1 MDTTPEVDIDLTL
14 CVPCFNEETRVTG
27 TLETI
32 REAMAEFDYL
42 YEVIVID
49 DGSTDYTV
57 RVVQEFIESN
67 PGMHIILHQNPHN
80 LGLSRTYVDASFMGR
95 GRYFRLV
102 WGDDV
107 EPKETMMAIF
117 SKMGDA
123 DLVIPY
129 YPHVPGKSSTRMG
142 ISRIYTFLVNVLSGY
157 ELHYYNGSVLCHR
170 HDVMRWAPRNAG
182 FTGFLADMITH
193 LLDEGASYVEVAVAG
208 RHMEKD
214 KSHTPLR
221 MKNIASTGHTLLQ
234 IFLRRL
240 RNSVFDS
247 PRHRQRGHR

>member
-1 MDTTPEVDIDLTL
+1 MDTTSKADIDLTL
-14 CVPCFNEETRVTG
+14 CVPCFNEETRVPG

-32 REAMAEFDYL
+32 RAAMAELDL
-42 YEVIVID
+42 TYEVLVVD
-49 DGSTDYTV
+49 DGSTDDTA
-57 RVVQEFIESN
+57 RVVQVFIDAN
-67 PGMHIILHQNPHN
+67 RDMDVTLHQNPTN
-80 LGLSRTYVDASFMGR
+80 LGLSRTYVDASFMGS

-107 EPKETMMAIF
+107 EPKETMTAIF
-117 SKMGDA
+117 GRLGEA
-123 DLVIPY
+123 DLIIPY

-142 ISRIYTFLVNVLSGY
+142 ISRIYTFLVNLLSGY
-157 ELHYYNGSVLCHR
+157 KLHYYNGSVLCHR
-170 HDVMRWAPRNAG
+170 YDVMRWAPRNAG
-182 FTGFLADMITH
+182 FTGFLADMVTH
-193 LLDEGASYVEVAVAG
+193 LLDEGATYVEVPVAG

-247 PRHRQRGHR
+247 AKHRQRGHR

>member
-1 MDTTPEVDIDLTL
+1 MGATSKTDIDLTL
-14 CVPCFNEETRVTG
+14 CVPCFNEETRVAG

-32 REAMAEFDYL
+32 RAAMEELDLTF
-42 YEVIVID
+42 EVLVID
-49 DGSTDYTV
+49 DGSTDNTKG
-57 RVVQEFIESN
+57 VVEDFINGNRGMDVVLHRN
-67 PGMHIILHQNPHN
+67 PYN

-107 EPKETMMAIF
+107 EPKETMIAIF
-117 SKMGDA
+117 DRLGDA
-123 DLVIPY
+123 DLIIPY
-129 YPHVPGKSSTRMG
+129 YPYVPGKSRIRIG
-142 ISRIYTFLVNVLSGY
+142 ISKSYTFLVNLLSGHQ
-157 ELHYYNGSVLCHR
+157 LHYYNGSVLCSR
-170 HDVMRWAPRNAG
+170 YDVMRWAPRNAG
-182 FTGFLADMITH
+182 FTGYLADMITH
-193 LLDEGASYVEVAVAG
+193 LLDEGATYVEVPVSG
-208 RHMEKD
+208 RHINKD

-247 PRHRQRGHR
+247 PKYRRQGHR